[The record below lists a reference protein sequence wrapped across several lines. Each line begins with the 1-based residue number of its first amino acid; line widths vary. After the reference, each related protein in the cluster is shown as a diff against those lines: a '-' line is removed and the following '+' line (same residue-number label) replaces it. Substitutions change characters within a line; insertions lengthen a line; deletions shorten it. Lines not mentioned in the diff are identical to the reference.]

1 MKTHGDLPTLMRS
14 ARAFLRKAIR
24 LCVSIFAIGLVLLF
38 IMSPIIWLVISSI
51 ASPRDLLTIPPRWIP
66 WPPDFSN
73 YQRLLFGSGEAGT
86 TLTAVTLRAFRFSLR
101 NSMMVASGV
110 TLLCLTF
117 GVLAGYAFARL
128 QMPFGPRLLYLFLLV
143 QMVPVIVLII
153 PLFLIISRL
162 GLLDRLEIVILLLSG
177 FHLPFVIWILR
188 SYFLS
193 IPTELEEAALVDGAT
208 RLQAI
213 RHIILPLATP
223 GLFAAGVY
231 TFMQS
236 WNAFMIPLIF
246 TSSDTKRTVTVAIA
260 MFIGRHYTEYGLIS
274 AAGVLAILPP
284 AILAIFFQRYLLTGL
299 TAGAVKG

>member
-1 MKTHGDLPTLMRS
+1 MLNLSAPVRP
-14 ARAFLRKAIR
+14 ARAILYKAIS
-24 LCVSIFAIGLVLLF
+24 LTIHVFAVGLVVLF
-38 IMSPIIWLVISSI
+38 IMSPIAWLVISSI
-51 ASPRDLLTIPPRWIP
+51 ASPRDLLTIPPRWLP

-86 TLTAVTLRAFRFSLR
+86 TLTSVTLRAFRFSLR
-101 NSMMVASGV
+101 NSMIVASGV
-110 TLLCLTF
+110 TLLCLIL

-128 QMPFGPRLLYLFLLV
+128 RMPFGQRLLYLFLLV
-143 QMVPVIVLII
+143 QIVPVIVLLI
-153 PLFLIISRL
+153 PLFLVISRL
-162 GLLDRLEIVILLLSG
+162 GFLDRLEIVVLLLTG

-193 IPTELEEAALVDGAT
+193 IPVELEEAALVDGAT

-213 RHIILPLATP
+213 RHIILPLSVP

-236 WNAFMIPLIF
+236 WNAFMIPLVF
-246 TSSDTKRTVTVAIA
+246 TSSDTNRTVTVAIA
-260 MFIGRHYTEYGLIS
+260 MFIGRHYTEYGLMS
-274 AAGVLAILPP
+274 AAGVLASLPP

-299 TAGAVKG
+299 TAGGVKG